1 VRARHTLR
9 LTTQRTQRLAALTH
23 PRRTSP
29 LHVWCT
35 RQEIF
40 PNLREDLLDDL
51 LASHDFDLERAAAAA
66 MQLLGDGDAA
76 HRPHAPPLQSPP
88 QQQSA
93 NEQSAGELLAG
104 QGMGSP
110 PVTSLSS
117 HGSAET
123 ATAVDR
129 ISAWPSFNFF
139 ERRTEVLPVMT
150 TSTMAPIEEPQIGLI
165 DRFMMHGK
173 TAAYAEDDER
183 SSDTADTTL
192 L

>member
-1 VRARHTLR
+1 MPTAPSFDGVAQLK
-9 LTTQRTQRLAALTH
+9 
-23 PRRTSP
+23 
-29 LHVWCT
+29 
-35 RQEIF
+35 EIF

-66 MQLLGDGDAA
+66 MPFLDDGNSA
-76 HRPHAPPLQSPP
+76 HHPHAPPLQSPQP
-88 QQQSA
+88 QQR
-93 NEQSAGELLAG
+93 EDERPAGTLKTG
-104 QGMGSP
+104 HSIDSP

-123 ATAVDR
+123 NTVVER

-139 ERRTEVLPVMT
+139 ERRMEVLPVMT

-173 TAAYAEDDER
+173 TAAYADDDER
-183 SSDTADTTL
+183 SSDTADMTL